1 MLGARGRGRRGGGL
15 TRRSGV
21 GWARCA
27 TSGTTRSTRRATSA
41 TGSPSA
47 STRRGRRSASSRR
60 PRSARRSPRVEPD
73 RGGGWPGRPAAR
85 ATLELQ
91 RAIAELQAAD
101 VVVRDVVRGLVDFP
115 ALRDG
120 EEIYLCWLVDEP
132 EIEHWHELDAGFAG
146 RRPLAR

>member
-1 MLGARGRGRRGGGL
+1 MRHVRHYTLEEARDKRDWVAER
-15 TRRSGV
+15 V
-21 GWARCA
+21 DAA
-27 TSGTTRSTRRATSA
+27 
-41 TGSPSA
+41 
-47 STRRGRRSASSRR
+47 RSALGVL
-60 PRSARRSPRVEPD
+60 ASPKVRAALAAVEPD
-73 RGGGWPGRPAAR
+73 RGGAWPGRPAAR